1 MAFFGMAFLTDVRAQ
16 TSFEQAVVDVG
27 NIGVTVTNVGFVGRA
42 NIRNNPTGAPSFE
55 YPLDSGV
62 EHLFESGLWV
72 GALRS
77 DGVTTVRSGAV
88 ASSGGYAPGGSGYE
102 FAPLTSIIQRSTL
115 PTSDAYTRQAFSH
128 LDYSSSFTDTS
139 AVLPGTSIQMPD
151 AAGRL
156 GMKVIA
162 ESYAWNFPF
171 TEAFVILNYDI
182 INISSQP
189 WDSVYVGMYHDI
201 VTRNVNTTNESG
213 GAFFNKGGFGYID
226 SLQTS
231 YGFNAGGPEET
242 LNTYGGVAFLGAEWM
257 DPRTNQKRFFHP
269 NVAAEY
275 IADGYSAPTVNPRW
289 WLFGGGVDEES
300 RPGDDATRY
309 RRMANPY
316 PNPAQFTSNAEYL
329 DAKDAWFTRL
339 RTDGVSATGNWIGLT
354 PAGPFPRV
362 EPGDTLRVTFALVAG
377 LKPEEFQ
384 GPAGKPIDTAEA
396 KSIFASNILW
406 ARRTYS
412 GEDNNFNG
420 KLDANEDVNGNGVLD
435 RYLIPEPPA
444 SPKVRVEFER
454 PANAVGNE
462 TVVALYWDKTAEFS
476 RDPVTG
482 KMDFEGYRVYRSNPG
497 DDKKGNLSNRATLI
511 AQYDKPG
518 NQTGFNNGFSRV
530 KLNEAR
536 TFAGDSTAYWYRFEA
551 KDLKLG
557 WQYLFT
563 VTALDEG
570 DPLAG
575 LNAFESSRVAN
586 AVRVFP
592 GTPAVEDGS
601 LAVGVYPNPYRV
613 NAAWDGD
620 TSRTRKL
627 NFYNLPPDS
636 EIRIY
641 TLAGEIV
648 TTLKHD
654 GPSYTGDTRWYDDFS
669 AENRIQSGGEHS
681 WDLLSDS
688 GLSVAGGLYLFTVKD
703 FASGDVQRGKF
714 VIIK

>member
-1 MAFFGMAFLTDVRAQ
+1 MALLCAVLSTDAQAQ
-16 TSFEQAVVDVG
+16 TAFEQAVISVG
-27 NIGVTVTNVGFVGRA
+27 NVGITVTNVGFVGRA
-42 NIRNNPTGAPSFE
+42 NVRNNPTGPPSFE

-72 GALRS
+72 GAHRF
-77 DGVTTVRSGAV
+77 DGATTVRTGAI
-88 ASSGGYAPGGSGYE
+88 ATSAGYVPGAFGYE
-102 FAPLTSIIQRSTL
+102 FAPLTSIVQRSTL
-115 PTSDAYTRQAFSH
+115 PTSEAFTRQAISH
-128 LDYSSSFTDTS
+128 LDYASSFSDTLS
-139 AVLPGTSIQMPD
+139 VLPGTSIQMPD

-156 GMKVIA
+156 GMKVLA

-171 TEAFVILNYDI
+171 ADAFVIVNYDI

-201 VTRNVNTTNESG
+201 VTRNVNSTNESG
-213 GAFFNKGGFGYID
+213 GAYFNKGGYGFID

-231 YGFNAGGPEET
+231 YGFNAGGSEET
-242 LNTYGGVAFLGAEWM
+242 LNTYGGVAFLGAEWV
-257 DPRTNQKRFFHP
+257 DPKSGKKRFFHP
-269 NVAAEY
+269 NVAQEY
-275 IADGYSAPTVNPRW
+275 LADGYRPPTVYPRW
-289 WLFGGGVDEES
+289 WLFSGGVNEEA

-309 RRMANPY
+309 RRMANPF
-316 PNPAQFTSNAEYL
+316 PNPAQFTSESAYL
-329 DAKDAWFTRL
+329 TARDAWFKRL
-339 RTDGVSATGNWIGLT
+339 RTDGVSAAGNWIGMT
-354 PAGPFPRV
+354 PAGPFPKV
-362 EPGDTLRVTFALVAG
+362 LPGDTLRVTYALVAG

-384 GPAGKPIDTAEA
+384 GQAGKPVDTAESR
-396 KSIFASNILW
+396 SIFANNILW

-420 KLDANEDVNGNGVLD
+420 RLDPGEDVNDNGVLD

-444 SPKVRVEFER
+444 VPVVRVEFER
-454 PANAVGNE
+454 PTDAQGNE
-462 TVVALYWDKTAEFS
+462 SIVALYWDRSSELS
-476 RDPVTG
+476 QDPVTG
-482 KMDFEGYRVYRSNPG
+482 KRDFEGYRVYRSNPG
-497 DDKKGNLSNRATLI
+497 DDKRGDILNRATLL

-518 NQTGFNNGFSRV
+518 NQTGFNNGFERI
-530 KLNEAR
+530 KLDEAR
-536 TFAGDSTAYWYRFEA
+536 FFAGDTTAYWYRLEA
-551 KDLKLG
+551 KNLKLG
-557 WQYLFT
+557 WQYLFS

-575 LNAFESSRVAN
+575 LEAFESSRVAN

-592 GTPAVEDGS
+592 GTPADDEG
-601 LAVGVYPNPYRV
+601 AFEVGVYPNPYRV
-613 NAAWDGD
+613 NAAWDGN

-627 NFYNLPPDS
+627 NFHNLPSNS

-648 TTLKHD
+648 NTLRHD
-654 GPSYTGDTRWYDDFS
+654 SETYTGDTRWYNDFS

-688 GLSVAGGLYLFTVKD
+688 GLSISGGLYLFTVKD
-703 FASGDVQRGKF
+703 LNSGDVQRGKF